1 MEISKDTVVTFH
13 YTIFDNDT
21 NDMLESSIG
30 HTPTLYLHG
39 SESVLPH
46 LQSALENHVAE
57 DAVHVTLPPEKAY
70 GEWQDNLTQRISM
83 KYLRH
88 LKKFNVGDIVPV
100 NTDKGQQW
108 VTVLKKG
115 LKTVDVDANHP
126 FAGKTLRF
134 TVEIENVR
142 AATPEEL
149 EHGHAHGVGGVE
161 H

>member
-1 MEISKDTVVTFH
+1 MEISKDAVVAFH
-13 YTIFDNDT
+13 YTIFDDNHQE
-21 NDMLESSIG
+21 LESSHG
-30 HTPTLYLHG
+30 QTPTLYLHG
-39 SESVLPH
+39 SKSVLPH
-46 LQSALENHVAE
+46 LQTALEGHKAGDKVE
-57 DAVHVTLPPEKAY
+57 TTLTPDKAY
-70 GEWQDNLTQRISM
+70 GERQDNLTQRISA

-88 LKKFNVGDIVPV
+88 LKTYQVGDVVPV

-134 TVEIENVR
+134 VVDIDNVR
-142 AATPEEL
+142 AATEDEL
-149 EHGHAHGVGGVE
+149 AHGHAHGAGGVE

>member
-1 MEISKDTVVTFH
+1 MEISKDAVVAFH
-13 YTIFDNDT
+13 YTIFDDSNQA
-21 NDMLESSIG
+21 LESSHG
-30 HTPTLYLHG
+30 QTPTLYLHG

-46 LQSALENHVAE
+46 LQTALEGHKAGDKVEA
-57 DAVHVTLPPEKAY
+57 TLTPDKAY
-70 GEWQDNLTQRISM
+70 GERQDNLTQRISA

-88 LKKFNVGDIVPV
+88 LKKYQVGDVVPV

-134 TVEIENVR
+134 VVEIDSVR
-142 AATPEEL
+142 AATEEEL
-149 EHGHAHGVGGVE
+149 AHGHAHGAGGVE

>member
-1 MEISKDTVVTFH
+1 MEISKNAVVTFH
-13 YTIFDNDT
+13 YTIFDDN
-21 NDMLESSIG
+21 NESLESSHG
-30 HTPTLYLHG
+30 QTPTLYLHG

-46 LQSALENHVAE
+46 LQKSLEGHKAGDTVEA
-57 DAVHVTLPPEKAY
+57 TLTPENAY
-70 GEWQDNLTQRISM
+70 GERQNDLTQRIST

-88 LKKFNVGDIVPV
+88 LKKYQVGDVVPV

-126 FAGKTLRF
+126 FAGKTLKF
-134 TVEIENVR
+134 VVEIEAVR
-142 AATPEEL
+142 AATEDEL
-149 EHGHAHGVGGVE
+149 SHGHAHGVGGVE